1 MKNNKLNRLLAM
13 TMCFVLGVGSMGQTA
28 MAAEDEPFYE
38 EESETGEFFEDE
50 EDEEAAEN
58 FDKDIPPY
66 PVFSDHSDYCTVSF
80 NWAKSVSENDYF
92 SVSVNYGE
100 PVDPHLPEKT
110 AGSKEAAVK
119 AVMDNPSFAGW
130 FRYGTEIKWDPTVPV
145 TSDIKLVAQTT
156 EELEQNSVFNLSTKD
171 LWLVTSQ
178 TYDLGKN
185 FGTWSVDGSGNGKV
199 LKLKKNKISAKK
211 KAGDV
216 VIKNNEGR
224 TVTVHVRKPVID
236 EGGTKKLTT
245 QVGISRVFTV
255 SFGEDSNEKEAE
267 TRTHYDVIWT
277 TSNIN
282 VAKVY
287 TEEYNNYG
295 CVLGIGKGTAKVYA
309 TINGKKLKASVKV
322 TNAPAIKKITE
333 PEVPEAATRV
343 FIPFQKATLKI
354 KGITL
359 KNASWK
365 NYDGSPLVTDP
376 DRKNSVKNSVVSI
389 TNKGVLTAIGV
400 GTVSLNVADTKGA
413 TANITIVVGEPVKS
427 IHHVNQGYSRTISFY
442 GFKPKNG
449 QNWKSSD
456 EKVAKVVNGKVTGVG
471 TGLAVISCTY
481 GGLTYKDFVYVE
493 NPGLTTDK
501 TLKKDGSGYNYKM
514 EMSAGQTYMLR
525 SKGEVYQ
532 NLAFV
537 SSDPSAVTVDEHGN
551 VTAVRVESKATL
563 TAKINGKTIKVK
575 VTVGDLPLN
584 YIDVDRDADLLEDYM
599 SVKNPTDVDYINAAI
614 NLASKDGGKNYSYTV
629 LITKDKTIKN
639 GASIEL
645 KENVRLMIRSTIK
658 MEKTDSDTYSMISI
672 KANNVSII
680 GGTLKGDIAEHKASE
695 IHKGRGIEISGASGV
710 KIRDMDISNFQGDGI
725 YLHGDVSADID
736 IINCKLSS
744 NGRSNIGIASGK
756 NIKLDKLTVEPLNTG
771 AAAPSAG
778 ILIEPAAANAV
789 SDISI
794 TNSSIKEQA
803 NKYKEGDENSH
814 RFVAFLAKKT
824 DNAEKKAK
832 NVTVKNC
839 TFTGDIVNFSAAGA
853 QFSNIMG
860 SGKLYKYVSTATSG
874 LAETIVVVDKT
885 ATEQQ

>member
-1 MKNNKLNRLLAM
+1 MKTNKLKRLLAM
-13 TMCFVLGVGSMGQTA
+13 TMCFVLGFGAAGQTV
-28 MAAEDEPFYE
+28 MA
-38 EESETGEFFEDE
+38 E
-50 EDEEAAEN
+50 EDETIWEDETVCEDETDCEEEYDTGSIN
-58 FDKDIPPY
+58 GGINDRPDRC
-66 PVFSDHSDYCTVSF
+66 SVSF
-80 NWAKSVSENDYF
+80 NWSKSVSGNDYI
-92 SVSVNYGE
+92 SISVNYGE
-100 PVDPHLPEKT
+100 PVDPHILEKN
-110 AGSKEAAVK
+110 AGTKEAEVK
-119 AVMDNPSFAGW
+119 AVIDNPSFAGW
-130 FRYGTEIKWDPTVPV
+130 FREGTEIKWDPTVPV
-145 TSDIKLVAQTT
+145 TTDIRLVAKN
-156 EELEQNSVFNLSTKD
+156 EGELEQSSIFDVSTKD

-178 TYDLGKN
+178 TYNLGKDT
-185 FGTWSVDGSGNGKV
+185 GTWSVEGSGNGKV

-224 TVTVHVRKPVID
+224 TVTVHVRKPVLD
-236 EGGTKKLTT
+236 EGGTKKRTT
-245 QVGISRVFTV
+245 LVGGSCGYTV
-255 SFGEDSNEKEAE
+255 SFGEDSSEKEAE
-267 TRTHYDVIWT
+267 TRSHYDVIWT

-282 VAKVY
+282 VAKVF
-287 TEEYNNYG
+287 TENLNNYG
-295 CVLGIGKGTAKVYA
+295 YILGIGKGSAKVYA
-309 TINGKKLKASVKV
+309 SINGKKLKASVKV
-322 TNAPAIKKITE
+322 IDAYKISKITE
-333 PEVPEAATRV
+333 TDDIETATRT

-354 KGITL
+354 QGITL

-365 NYDGSPLVTDP
+365 NYDGSPLETDP
-376 DRKNSVKNSVVSI
+376 DRKNSVRNSVVSI
-389 TNKGVLTAIGV
+389 SNKGVVTAIGT
-400 GTVSLNVADTKGA
+400 GTVSLNVVDTKGSSA
-413 TANITIVVGEPVKS
+413 KIRIIVQEPAKR
-427 IHHVNQGYSRTISFY
+427 IHHVNMNYSRTISFY
-442 GFKPKNG
+442 GFKPKDG
-449 QNWKSSD
+449 KNWKSSD
-456 EKVAKVVNGKVTGVG
+456 ESVATVVNGKVTGRG
-471 TGLAVISCTY
+471 TGLAAISCTY
-481 GGLTYKDFVYVE
+481 GGMTFTDFVYVE